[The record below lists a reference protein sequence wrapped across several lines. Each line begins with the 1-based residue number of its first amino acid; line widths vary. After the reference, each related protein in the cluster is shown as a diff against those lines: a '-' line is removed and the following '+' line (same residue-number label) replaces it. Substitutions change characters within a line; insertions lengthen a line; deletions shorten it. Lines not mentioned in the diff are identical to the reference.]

1 MKLLAFESTTSVA
14 SVALLDGER
23 CLASCTVDAGLKH
36 SEILLPMAQE
46 VLAHT
51 KLAFSDVGG
60 YAVAVGPGS
69 FTGVRIGVATVKGL
83 AFGRD
88 LPIVEV
94 SALEALAYNLL
105 GVDATVVCA
114 MDARRDEIYTATFRT
129 SPEGVLRLCED
140 RAIPISL
147 LLSEWK
153 DDGTPVYIVG
163 DAYEK
168 VRRALTEA
176 GVSVLVT
183 PPALRAPSAHAV
195 GLCALRS
202 IERGETVSDL
212 RLSPSYLRL
221 PQAERERLERLANEN
236 NPRKDNDN
244 AKA

>member
-14 SVALLDGER
+14 SVALLDGAR
-23 CLASCTVDAGLKH
+23 TLATQTVDAGLKH
-36 SEILLPMAQE
+36 SEILLPMAEE
-46 VLAHT
+46 VLSHT
-51 KLAFSDVGG
+51 RLTFSDIEG

-105 GVDATVVCA
+105 GVDATVIAA

-129 SPEGVLRLCED
+129 SPDGVARLCED

-147 LLSEWK
+147 LVSELRSTSE
-153 DDGTPVYIVG
+153 GVYIVG

-168 VRRALTEA
+168 VHRALTEA
-176 GVSVLVT
+176 TVPVWVT
-183 PPALRAPSAHAV
+183 PPALRPPNALSV
-195 GLCALRS
+195 GLCAIRS
-202 IERGETVSDL
+202 LENGDTVSDV

-221 PQAERERLERLANEN
+221 PQAERERLERLANES
-236 NPRKDNDN
+236 NPQKG
-244 AKA
+244 

>member
-14 SVALLDGER
+14 SVALLDGAR
-23 CLASCTVDAGLKH
+23 CLASHTVDAGLKH

-46 VLAHT
+46 ALSHT
-51 KLAFSDVGG
+51 KLSFSDIEG

-83 AFGRD
+83 AFGRN

-94 SALEALAYNLL
+94 SALEALAYNFL
-105 GVDATVVCA
+105 GLDATVIAA
-114 MDARRDEIYTATFRT
+114 MDARRDEIYTAAFRICGD
-129 SPEGVLRLCED
+129 GVTRLCED

-147 LLSEWK
+147 LLSELRH
-153 DDGTPVYIVG
+153 GGEPVFVVG

-168 VRRALTEA
+168 VHRALTEA
-176 GVSVLVT
+176 EIPVLIT
-183 PPALRAPSAHAV
+183 PPTLRAPSAYSV
-195 GLCALRS
+195 GRCALRS
-202 IERGETVSDL
+202 IENGKTVSDV

-221 PQAERERLERLANEN
+221 PQAERERLERLANESN
-236 NPRKDNDN
+236 LGKDNNN